1 MINTSLDKTLKILL
15 PNTNRALAEALQ
27 SASPEQ
33 LKELGKHTSVKA
45 VLESLFVEKIATSKS
60 DSMILDIL
68 KNSPIFKDMGSFS
81 KDILTL
87 QNLLKEQSFT
97 LPNKQ
102 QLALIQFI
110 KTVESTDPKTV
121 KKQFHNSGIFLESKL
136 LTPTNFKEILQDI
149 AKDMKKLVQKSPTE
163 NAREIEKLLE
173 PLIQKSLNLQNDEKA
188 LLEQVKK
195 LSNTIEQVQD
205 RVKTGDTKEI
215 IEIVKKIKNLIKPEI
230 IEEKPVTQMQMKE
243 LTKELE
249 NLYSKVEE
257 SKLPQKMQLL
267 DSIGKVILALRTT
280 QIAKTKTDDVLLQQE
295 SEKPTQEISKQTP
308 PPIEKRIDLEQK
320 VQKIIQPLIEQP
332 QLQKSKEL
340 EPIIE
345 KIKNLIKPTVV
356 EEKPVLQTQI
366 KPIEIKE
373 LAKEI
378 ETLYNKV
385 EQTNIPQKMQ
395 LLATIEKVI
404 IALKDTPS
412 LPQAEQKNDTPMQ
425 QESEK
430 PTQEISKQ
438 TPPPIEKRIDLEQ
451 KVQKII
457 QSLIEQPQ
465 LQKSKELEPIIEKIK
480 NLIKPTVVEEKPVLQ
495 TQIKPI
501 EIKELAKEIETL
513 YNKVEQ
519 TNIPQKMQ
527 LLATIEKV
535 IIALKDTPSLPQ
547 AEQKNDTP
555 MQQESEKPT
564 QEISKQTPPPIEKRI
579 DLEQKV
585 QKIIQSLIEQP
596 QLQKSKEL
604 EPIIEKIKNLIKPTV
619 IEEKP
624 VIQTQIKPIEIKEL
638 TKEIENLYTK
648 LEQSKVPQKIELLE
662 ITRTILSI
670 IKPIVENQIQ
680 KEHFSNLLRDIE
692 KITTTVES
700 STIAV
705 DDPIISDEFT
715 LLNER
720 VKLFT
725 KPNVSTA
732 DVEMNERIIH
742 DMKAN
747 LLELSEE
754 IKQNPQLQ
762 NSDIEKLVDKL
773 TLQIDYFQLYSHLN
787 NSSSLYFPFVW
798 DQLDNGSVSIKKGK
812 KDKFY
817 CEINLSLKD
826 HGELRLMLSLYNK
839 NQINLHTYSQSEGL
853 KVAMRQHL
861 ELLRSNFHEANL
873 MLKEVRFFDIEKLKT
888 EGYETPMDDLHSGFE
903 VKI

>member
-480 NLIKPTVVEEKPVLQ
+480 NLIKPTV
-495 TQIKPI
+495 
-501 EIKELAKEIETL
+501 
-513 YNKVEQ
+513 
-519 TNIPQKMQ
+519 
-527 LLATIEKV
+527 
-535 IIALKDTPSLPQ
+535 
-547 AEQKNDTP
+547 
-555 MQQESEKPT
+555 
-564 QEISKQTPPPIEKRI
+564 
-579 DLEQKV
+579 
-585 QKIIQSLIEQP
+585 
-596 QLQKSKEL
+596 
-604 EPIIEKIKNLIKPTV
+604 